1 MIEADEIA
9 NNLNDVA
16 VEIFS
21 IRSNLHT
28 LSYSIKQADFSAY
41 TEVMSRLSEAVMLV
55 DDSIAIMVDELE
67 AKLENDYDL

>member
-9 NNLNDVA
+9 NNLNGVA